1 MGDSVKNRHAQS
13 SGAGHRCMS
22 PLNSDRTAKYKEAE
36 STNFAKR
43 YKKIMSG
50 SGEPS
55 GLSSLPEEEGLT
67 YDGHIRYHHGATVL
81 TLPLTLDN
89 VFAIGLILLL
99 ALLGCFYI
107 WKLITRKTCSCELCS
122 GQQVLGDLLET
133 GSYGSV
139 YSVTNMKSDQDYV
152 LKKIHAE
159 TMADAKDAHSEAR
172 KLQALRHPNIVKYH
186 SDFLHTEYGLESRL
200 FVCIVMEFC
209 RAGDLHS
216 RIIDAS
222 DGGKPLNQQLIIKW
236 FKQICSAVKYLH
248 TRNILHRDLKSANVF
263 LTSKG
268 QVRVG
273 DLGLARKTKRTAKLT
288 KCGTDVYMAPEMIA
302 GAPYGKKA
310 DVWSLGCILFEMM
323 TGVFMSELP
332 GILGARAIQHPEDFI
347 AHLIERIPQDFLPEF
362 TKLLRSMLERN
373 PAQRIAIVG
382 IVEKLNLI
390 TKQLG
395 GDAQINTP
403 RGSMGGDA
411 AGEASGGTELIRRI

>member
-133 GSYGSV
+133 GSYGCPDADGDGVTHASSA
-139 YSVTNMKSDQDYV
+139 SVTPSPSASGQPF
-152 LKKIHAE
+152 I
-159 TMADAKDAHSEAR
+159 EAR
-172 KLQALRHPNIVKYH
+172 PATVGQA
-186 SDFLHTEYGLESRL
+186 SCG
-200 FVCIVMEFC
+200 
-209 RAGDLHS
+209 
-216 RIIDAS
+216 
-222 DGGKPLNQQLIIKW
+222 
-236 FKQICSAVKYLH
+236 SATPSPSVSGQPA
-248 TRNILHRDLKSANVF
+248 NSARPGV
-263 LTSKG
+263 LG
-268 QVRVG
+268 QVS
-273 DLGLARKTKRTAKLT
+273 
-288 KCGTDVYMAPEMIA
+288 
-302 GAPYGKKA
+302 
-310 DVWSLGCILFEMM
+310 SL
-323 TGVFMSELP
+323 S
-332 GILGARAIQHPEDFI
+332 
-347 AHLIERIPQDFLPEF
+347 
-362 TKLLRSMLERN
+362 
-373 PAQRIAIVG
+373 
-382 IVEKLNLI
+382 
-390 TKQLG
+390 
-395 GDAQINTP
+395 
-403 RGSMGGDA
+403 
-411 AGEASGGTELIRRI
+411 